1 MQKALT
7 QMNVQLETVLND
19 LMGKSGEAMVR
30 AIVAGERDAMVLARM
45 RDRRVKADEA
55 TIARSLRGNWR
66 AEHVFALT
74 QALERYD
81 FFAGQIR
88 AAEEQIVE
96 TLKGRGLD
104 DESAEGWLGGAHA
117 SDPRACPATD
127 GAHGPG
133 RRLGGHSNDWG
144 ERRR

>member
-1 MQKALT
+1 
-7 QMNVQLETVLND
+7 MNVQLDTVLND
-19 LMGKSGEAMVR
+19 LMGKSGEAIEGHR
-30 AIVAGERDAMVLARM
+30 SGERDATLARM

-66 AEHVFALT
+66 AEHIFALT
-74 QALERYD
+74 QALERHD

-104 DESAEGWLGGAHA
+104 DERAQGWLEAPTRLTRERALQRMVRSWA
-117 SDPRACPATD
+117 STWRPFQ
-127 GAHGPG
+127 
-133 RRLGGHSNDWG
+133 RLG